1 MSTLA
6 PRALPENSSLA
17 FVGERVRAAAAIP
30 EALARRMRA
39 TRNPHGRPSD
49 EVVRRF
55 VSAPTPRALREQWM
69 VDFPPGMDE
78 REAALFV
85 MPYEHLRRT
94 LGQATQGPW
103 WMNPFARRE
112 LRAALARVGRYLAAP
127 ASGPPVF
134 RWVESDLLPDD
145 SLVVVARDD
154 DWMAAVLASR
164 AFGLWWDRHHTRRD
178 PARSVATFPF
188 PWAPD
193 TALNALSREREEV
206 RFALA
211 RAGRG
216 DDREAVESAVAAAYG
231 WPAGA
236 DDAALLARLS
246 ALNLERAG

>member
-17 FVGERVRAAAAIP
+17 FAGERVRAAAAIP
-30 EALARRMRA
+30 EALARRMLG

-78 REAALFV
+78 REAMLFV
-85 MPYEHLRRT
+85 MPYEHLRRA

-103 WMNPFARRE
+103 WMNPHARRD

-127 ASGPPVF
+127 AGGPPEF

-154 DWMAAVLASR
+154 DWIAAVLASR
-164 AFGLWWDRHHTRRD
+164 AFALWWERHHTRRD
-178 PARSVATFPF
+178 PARNIATFPF

-193 TALNALSREREEV
+193 TSLNALSREREEA

-211 RAGRG
+211 RAARG
-216 DDREAVESAVAAAYG
+216 GDREAVESAVAAAYG
-231 WPAGA
+231 WAADA
-236 DDAALLARLS
+236 DDATLLARLA
-246 ALNLERAG
+246 ALHRERAG